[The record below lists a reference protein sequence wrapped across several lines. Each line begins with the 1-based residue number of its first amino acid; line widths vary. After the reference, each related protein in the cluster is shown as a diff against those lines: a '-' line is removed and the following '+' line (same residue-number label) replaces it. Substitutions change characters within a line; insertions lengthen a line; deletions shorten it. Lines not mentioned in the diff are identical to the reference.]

1 MRRDYFCLGSYP
13 LNITHFPVIKYKEF
27 PKDLYKFL
35 NLLIKKSHLL
45 EITLENLNDLNLIP
59 K

>member
-1 MRRDYFCLGSYP
+1 MRRDYFCLGTYP

-35 NLLIKKSHLL
+35 TLLVKKSHLL